1 METNTQIFKPHHSDT
16 ETGLIVKNSFL
27 AKSGF
32 NYLTGSRKFGDL
44 RIAESVSKGAGNI
57 LLNAVMVFDQNDVLI
72 FDADI
77 PLRTSY
83 SREKVRQMILD
94 GMMNML
100 QDSCETNGKFF
111 DELQAYQMLDKKL
124 KLVYFSESYKAV
136 LNWASDI
143 GIEIYE

>member
-1 METNTQIFKPHHSDT
+1 MKTTTQITTQRMNDT
-16 ETGLIVKNSFL
+16 ETGLVVKNSFL

-32 NYLTGSRKFGDL
+32 NYLTGSRKFGNL

-77 PLRTSY
+77 PMRTFY
-83 SREKVRQMILD
+83 SREKVRQMVME
-94 GMMNML
+94 GMINML
-100 QDSCETNGKFF
+100 RESCEMNGKFF
-111 DELQAYQMLDKKL
+111 EELQAYEMLDKEL
-124 KLVYFSESYKAV
+124 KLVYFSESYKAA